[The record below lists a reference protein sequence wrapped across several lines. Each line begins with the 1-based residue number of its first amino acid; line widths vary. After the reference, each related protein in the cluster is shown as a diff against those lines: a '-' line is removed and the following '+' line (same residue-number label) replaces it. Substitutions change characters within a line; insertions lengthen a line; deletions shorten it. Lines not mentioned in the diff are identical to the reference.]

1 MAGSTTSTH
10 SALVKP
16 EVVAEISDA
25 VFRNSDFLPLFRQVP
40 AMGSSHQI
48 KVIVAANGSAQ
59 VFVEDQAVPA
69 AGYQQVVTASASYKD
84 IRVFYR
90 ITGHLKRQLGGTWE
104 QPFGNG
110 AYGGGVDIEL
120 QKAKEDLVDLCNTT
134 FLDTGIYG
142 IQGIID
148 ASTAYYDLSRTTYAA
163 LKSYEKAG
171 SAALSAAL
179 MDRLIHET
187 YNAPYGGRIQLF
199 LMPPAQ
205 ARKLGAVVHGKLA
218 MNGRGDVGAMP
229 LGELPAYANIP
240 IVEIRDLT
248 ATELLGLSD
257 LNTAWYVA
265 VHEAAPGGIDVLPY
279 GVTADAQITQLCTS
293 LALIC
298 TQPQHQGK
306 LTTLGTT

>member
-1 MAGSTTSTH
+1 MAGATTTTH

-69 AGYQQVVTASASYKD
+69 AGYQQVVTASPAYKD

-90 ITGHLKRQLGGTWE
+90 ITGHLRRQVGATWDSASW
-104 QPFGNG
+104 PG
-110 AYGGGVDIEL
+110 AYGGVDIEL

-134 FLDTGIYG
+134 FLDSGIYG

-148 ASTAYYDLSRTTYAA
+148 ATTNFYDLSRTTYAA

-187 YNAPYGGRIQLF
+187 YNQPYGGRIQLL

-205 ARKLGAVVHGKLA
+205 ARKLAAVIHGKLA
-218 MNGRGDVGAMP
+218 MGAPGDVGAAP
-229 LGELPAYANIP
+229 LGSIPTYAGIP

-257 LNTAWYVA
+257 LNTGWYVA
-265 VHEAAPGGIDVLPY
+265 VHEPAPGGIDVLPY
-279 GVTADAQITQLCTS
+279 GVAADAKITQLCTS

-298 TQPQHQGK
+298 TTPNHQGK